1 MYPELLKIIEG
12 GLKSDSQKVRNYSI
26 KLAQYLEDRGE
37 SNVSKKISKLVDS
50 TDTRTAEL
58 DSFTAKPFDSDTHVE
73 TLDLSVPVQSSEELF
88 FNSFVENEI
97 SEFLQ
102 TYAQRDLLMQHGI
115 ESNNR
120 LLLYGKPGTGK
131 TSLARFISVQ
141 TNLPL
146 VTARL
151 DGIVS
156 SLLGSTAKNIRKVFQ
171 YASKQPCILF
181 LDEFDVLAKMRDDQ
195 HELGELKR
203 VVNSLIQNIDAF
215 DPNSILIAATNHPM
229 LLDSAVWRRF
239 DTKLE
244 LRLPDS
250 SVREELVNYFSK
262 IMPTDFE
269 KDTKKISKLVQATD
283 QLTPDA
289 IHTIFNKAAKNC
301 LLRGNLKLSYAQ
313 LILEIYIYKTP
324 TKISEEDTAK
334 FMIDNLVSQNDI
346 SDNLSMSLRKVR
358 SVYKEVKNNGSF

>member
-12 GLKSDSQKVRNYSI
+12 GLNSDPQKVRNYSV
-26 KLAQYLEDRGE
+26 KLAMYLKNNGE
-37 SNVSKKISKLVDS
+37 KNVSQKISKLIDS
-50 TDTRTAEL
+50 TTTRTAEL
-58 DSFTAKPFDSDTHVE
+58 DSFTAKPFDSDTHVD
-73 TLDLSVPVQSSEELF
+73 TIDLSVPVQTNEELF
-88 FNSFVENEI
+88 FNTFVENEV

-102 TYAQRDLLMQHGI
+102 TYAQRDLLMKHGI

-120 LLLYGKPGTGK
+120 LLLYGAPGTGK

-181 LDEFDVLAKMRDDQ
+181 LDEFDVLAKIRDDQ

-215 DPNSILIAATNHPM
+215 DSNSILIAATNHPK

-244 LRLPDS
+244 LRLPDIGI
-250 SVREELVNYFSK
+250 RKKLIIHFSK

-269 KDTKKISKLVQATD
+269 KDAKKVNKLVEATD

-289 IHTIFNKAAKNC
+289 IDTIFNKAAKNC
-301 LLRGNLKLSYAQ
+301 LLRGNTKLSYAQ
-313 LILEIYIYKTP
+313 LVLEIFIYKTP
-324 TKISEEDTAK
+324 SKMNEEDAIK
-334 FMIDNLVSQNDI
+334 FMINNLVSQNDI
-346 SDNLSMSLRKVR
+346 SDCLSISMRKIR
-358 SVYKEVKNNGSF
+358 AVYKEVKENV

>member
-12 GLKSDSQKVRNYSI
+12 GLKSDPQKVRNYSA
-26 KLAQYLEDRGE
+26 KLASYLRDNGE
-37 SNVSKKISKLVDS
+37 SNVSKKISKLVNS
-50 TDTRTAEL
+50 TNTRTAEL
-58 DSFTAKPFDSDTHVE
+58 DAFTAKPFDSETHVE
-73 TLDLSVPVQSSEELF
+73 TIDVSVPVQTNEELF
-88 FNSFVENEI
+88 FNSFIENEVN
-97 SEFLQ
+97 EFLQ
-102 TYAQRDLLMQHGI
+102 TYAQRDLLMEHGV

-120 LLLYGKPGTGK
+120 LLLYGEPGTGK
-131 TSLARFISVQ
+131 TSLARFISLQ

-171 YASKQPCILF
+171 YAAQQPCILF
-181 LDEFDVLAKMRDDQ
+181 LDEFDVLAKIRDDQ

-215 DPNSILIAATNHPM
+215 DSNSILIAATNHPQ
-229 LLDSAVWRRF
+229 LLDDAIWRRF

-250 SVREELVNYFSK
+250 KIRMQLIKYFSK

-269 KDTKKISKLVQATD
+269 KDKKKISKLIEATD
-283 QLTPDA
+283 RLTPDA
-289 IHTIFNKAAKNC
+289 MKTIFNKAAKAC
-301 LLRGNLKLSYAQ
+301 LLRGDTELSYAQ
-313 LILEIYIYKTP
+313 LILEIFIYKTP
-324 TKISEEDTAK
+324 SKMSDDAAAR
-334 FMIDNLVSQNDI
+334 FMIESLVSQNDI
-346 SDNLSMSLRKVR
+346 AKHLSMPIRKVR
-358 SVYKEVKNNGSF
+358 SIYKEVRDNG